1 MLLSGLQILTKLH
14 LKLILKNKE
23 MKLLNVIFSL
33 LVLFM
38 VGSCGPRPKPIPP
51 KIDTTYLVDDNYIL
65 MSDVFLLEQGIPY
78 SRVSEILKVP
88 PYEIYSNV
96 EDNCIIIKYLGK
108 RALRIHDDK
117 IKNVPPPL
125 VYYQSSDTK
134 KLTYGEYFELH
145 VILDGNQKNL
155 RSYFTTMDASKI
167 TQMDALMK
175 RAKLVCS
182 SPEKTKNFLQE
193 WFGTKPKKILGGQY
207 KSEGS
212 NESNQ
217 VSSGSGAS
225 LERESLIILRQSQ
238 IYPMVKIANK
248 YKSGKISKDKAFEL
262 YARKFGYN
270 PKQVLEFK
278 KNQFRLEDLLA
289 TNRLVN

>member
-1 MLLSGLQILTKLH
+1 
-14 LKLILKNKE
+14 

-33 LVLFM
+33 LVIII
-38 VGSCGPRPKPIPP
+38 VEACGSRPKPITPTP

-65 MSDVFLLEQGIPY
+65 MSDVFLLAQGMPY

-117 IKNVPPPL
+117 INNVPPPL
-125 VYYQSSDTK
+125 VYYQSNETK
-134 KLTYGEYFELH
+134 KLTYGESFELH

-155 RSYFTTMDASKI
+155 RSYFTTTDASKI
-167 TQMDALMK
+167 TQMHALMK

-182 SPEKTKNFLQE
+182 SPEKTKNLLQE

-238 IYPMVKIANK
+238 IYPIVKIANS

-262 YARKFGYN
+262 YARKFGLN
-270 PKQVLEFK
+270 PNQVLEFK